1 MLKLYG
7 KALAGATV
15 LPVARKLPGV
25 STPRELP
32 ERSLS
37 REEVSVDREHLAAY
51 DRVCGFRLR
60 DELPATYPHMVAF
73 PLAMELMTDT
83 SFPFPVMGLVHI
95 ANRIEVVRPMSAA
108 EPFDVRVWAADL
120 GEHERGTQ
128 FQIHAEASVSGSV
141 AWRSS
146 STYLHRSGKGSNK
159 EKSKS
164 DSSDGSASLTGG
176 HAVWDVP
183 GDIGRRY
190 AAVSGDRNPIHLH
203 PLSAKL
209 FGMKAP
215 IAHGMWTK
223 ARCLAA
229 LEGELP
235 HTYAVDVRFKLPI
248 FLPSKVSF
256 DAAPS
261 ERGWHFSVVAAKDR
275 KPHLTGDVADFTAG

>member
-15 LPVARKLPGV
+15 LPVARKLPGM

-32 ERSLS
+32 SRELS
-37 REEVSVDREHLAAY
+37 RENVQVDLEHLAAY

-60 DELPATYPHMVAF
+60 DQLPATYPHMVAF

-95 ANRIEVVRPMSAA
+95 ANRIDLLGPMTAE

-128 FQIHAEASVSGSV
+128 FRIHAEALIAGQP

-146 STYLHRSGKGSNK
+146 STYLHRSAKSSNK

-164 DSSDGSASLTGG
+164 QSSDGAATRSGG
-176 HAVWDVP
+176 HAVWNVP

-190 AAVSGDRNPIHLH
+190 AAVSGDRNPIHMH
-203 PLSAKL
+203 PVTAKL

-229 LEGELP
+229 IESELP
-235 HTYAVDVRFKLPI
+235 DAYSVDVRFKLPI
-248 FLPSKVSF
+248 FLPSKVAF

-261 ERGWHFSVVAAKDR
+261 NGGWEFSVTGAKDG
-275 KPHLTGDVADFTAG
+275 KPHLTGEVSAPSRG

>member
-32 ERSLS
+32 ERSVT
-37 REEVSVDREHLAAY
+37 REGVEVDRDHLAAY

-83 SFPFPVMGLVHI
+83 SFPFAAMGLVHI
-95 ANRIEVVRPMSAA
+95 ANRIEVVHPMSAA
-108 EPFDVRVWAADL
+108 GPFDMRVWAAEL
-120 GEHERGTQ
+120 AGHERGTQ
-128 FQIHAEASVSGSV
+128 FEIHAEALVSD
-141 AWRSS
+141 AALWRST
-146 STYLHRSGKGSNK
+146 STYLHREKSSK
-159 EKSKS
+159 EKKPGA
-164 DSSDGSASLTGG
+164 SDGSASVSGG

-235 HTYAVDVRFKLPI
+235 ETYAVDVRFKLPI

-256 DAAPS
+256 GAAPT
-261 ERGWHFSVVAAKDR
+261 ERGWDFSVTALKDA
-275 KPHLTGDVADFTAG
+275 KPHLSGEISAR

>member
-32 ERSLS
+32 SRELS
-37 REEVSVDREHLAAY
+37 RDDVEVDREHLAAY

-95 ANRIEVVRPMSAA
+95 ANRIDLLEPMTASQ
-108 EPFDVRVWAADL
+108 PFSVRVWAADL
-120 GEHERGTQ
+120 ADHDRGRQ
-128 FQIHAEASVSGSV
+128 FQIHAEAAVGESV

-146 STYLHRSGKGSNK
+146 STYLHRSGGGGNGKK
-159 EKSKS
+159 ERSEQEPPK
-164 DSSDGSASLTGG
+164 GG
-176 HAVWDVP
+176 HAVWSVP

-190 AAVSGDRNPIHLH
+190 AGVSGDRNPIHMH
-203 PLSAKL
+203 PVTAKL

-229 LEGELP
+229 LESELP
-235 HTYAVDVRFKLPI
+235 ETYSVDVRFKLPI
-248 FLPSKVSF
+248 FLPAKVAF
-256 DAAPS
+256 DAS
-261 ERGWHFSVVAAKDR
+261 RSNGGWEFSVTGAKDG
-275 KPHLTGDVADFTAG
+275 KPHLAGEVADSR